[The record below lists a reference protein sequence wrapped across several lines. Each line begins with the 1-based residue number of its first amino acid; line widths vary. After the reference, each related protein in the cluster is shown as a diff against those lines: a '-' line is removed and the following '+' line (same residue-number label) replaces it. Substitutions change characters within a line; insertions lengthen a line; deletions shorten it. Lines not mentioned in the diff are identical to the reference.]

1 MVARGGSFPEPRQR
15 GNKLGDG
22 TLSDKNMFFYILD
35 INELISKFSF
45 I

>member
-1 MVARGGSFPEPRQR
+1 MVARDDSFLEPRQG
-15 GNKLGDG
+15 GNKFRDG